1 MKRIAILLAAL
12 TASAVLMTACGRN
25 RNDADTN
32 SVTHT
37 EASET
42 DRRDMTDKTPEE
54 TRVSD
59 DSGIM
64 DDAEDLVSDVIDDG
78 REAVSDVVDEGKD
91 IVTDLIGTDE
101 TRTSTSASTR

>member
-1 MKRIAILLAAL
+1 MKKIVLLLAAL
-12 TASAVLMTACGRN
+12 TASAVLMTACSRN

-42 DRRDMTDKTPEE
+42 DRMDITEETVEE

-64 DDAEDLVSDVIDDG
+64 DDAEDLVSDVVDEGGDI
-78 REAVSDVVDEGKD
+78 VSDVIDGGRD

-101 TRTSTSASTR
+101 ISTSESTR